1 MSGMEY
7 AFVLRVWECGKDK
20 AARKEKRHSHKTQNA
35 ERENL
40 VEAGKWSR
48 GNWSPRN
55 PKII

>member
-40 VEAGKWSR
+40 VEAGKWSQR
-48 GNWSPRN
+48 
-55 PKII
+55 